1 MIDVQWK
8 QIDGGKKKKKSR
20 VNAPGVFFWDTQVGL
35 EFEERVAIFSS
46 NFYVR
51 KLLKDAT

>member
-1 MIDVQWK
+1 MYNGSRSTVER
-8 QIDGGKKKKKSR
+8 KKKKSR